1 MEPSAL
7 RDAALAIVEQRG
19 LPVFP
24 CKVADKTPYTTH
36 GFKDA
41 SRDAIRIQRW
51 WSRWPDAL
59 IGVPTGIKFVVID
72 VDLQHR
78 EAQQWY
84 ARANIPTTRMHVTRS
99 GGRHILFQP
108 NDCVR
113 CSASKIWRHVDTRGD
128 GGFIIWWPACG
139 FEVLHADILAPV
151 PEWILRTLEQPKP
164 DRRPLKAVDLDKT
177 PAIVAGIVRTIAGAR
192 EGERNQVCFWG
203 ACRLAEL
210 ADQQVID
217 RNDALD
223 IAVEAASRAGLPHAE
238 AFRTVRSAFGQS
250 SRGR

>member
-1 MEPSAL
+1 MGPSAL
-7 RDAALAIVEQRG
+7 LEAALALVRRQG

-41 SRDAIRIQRW
+41 STDHTRIQRW

-59 IGVPTGIKFVVID
+59 IGVPTGIKFVVVD

-99 GGRHILFQP
+99 GGRHVLFQP
-108 NDCVR
+108 NDRVR

-139 FEVLHADILAPV
+139 FELLHADILAPV
-151 PEWILRTLEQPKP
+151 PDWILRALEQPKP
-164 DRRPLKAVDLDKT
+164 SRRVLKVIDLDKA
-177 PAIVAGIVRTIAGAR
+177 PAKIAGIIRVVAGAR
-192 EGERNQVCFWG
+192 EGERNQLCFWG

-210 ADQQVID
+210 AEQQVID
-217 RNDALD
+217 RDDALA
-223 IAVEAASRAGLPHAE
+223 IAVEAASRAGLPHPE
-238 AFRTVRSAFGQS
+238 ALRTARSAFGQS
-250 SRGR
+250 SRG

>member
-1 MEPSAL
+1 MTML
-7 RDAALAIVEQRG
+7 DAALALVQQ

-24 CKVADKTPYTTH
+24 CKLADKTPYTTH

-41 SRDAIRIQRW
+41 SRDAVCMRNW

-59 IGVPTGIKFVVID
+59 IGVPTGIKFVVVD

-99 GGRHILFQP
+99 GGRHVLFQP
-108 NDCVR
+108 NDRVR

-139 FEVLHADILAPV
+139 FEVLNADILAPV
-151 PEWILRTLEQPKP
+151 PEWIIRALEQPKP
-164 DRRPLKAVDLDKT
+164 HHRALKAVDLDKA
-177 PAIVAGIVRTIAGAR
+177 PAKIAGIIRVVAGAR
-192 EGERNQVCFWG
+192 EGERNQLCFWG

-210 ADQQVID
+210 AD
-217 RNDALD
+217 
-223 IAVEAASRAGLPHAE
+223 AARHRARRCHRHSG
-238 AFRTVRSAFGQS
+238 
-250 SRGR
+250 

>member
-1 MEPSAL
+1 MAL
-7 RDAALAIVEQRG
+7 AVAALDLARRS

-41 SRDAIRIQRW
+41 TTDPARIRHW

-59 IGVPTGIKFVVID
+59 IGVPTGNRFVVVD

-84 ARANIPTTRMHVTRS
+84 ARANLPPTRTHGTRS

-108 NDCVR
+108 HPGVR
-113 CSASKIWRHVDTRGD
+113 CSTSKVWRHVDTRGK

-139 FEVLHADILAPV
+139 LEVLHGNVRAAV
-151 PEWILRTLEQPKP
+151 PDW
-164 DRRPLKAVDLDKT
+164 
-177 PAIVAGIVRTIAGAR
+177 IVARLQRDEPRPHIDRTIELDQAPAKISGIVRTITDAR
-192 EGERNQVCFWG
+192 EGERNKLLFWG
-203 ACRLAEL
+203 ACRLREL
-210 ADQQVID
+210 ADQHILPRDDAID
-217 RNDALD
+217 IVL
-223 IAVEAASRAGLPHAE
+223 EAARRCGLPYRE
-238 AFRTVRSAFGQS
+238 ALKTARSAF
-250 SRGR
+250 RGS

>member
-1 MEPSAL
+1 MSML
-7 RDAALAIVEQRG
+7 HAALAFVQRQG

-24 CKVADKTPYTTH
+24 CKVADKTPYTSH

-41 SRDAIRIQRW
+41 SRDAALIQRW

-84 ARANIPTTRMHVTRS
+84 ARANIPTTRTHVTRS

-108 NDCVR
+108 NDGVR

-139 FEVLHADILAPV
+139 FEVLHPDNLAPV
-151 PEWILRTLEQPKP
+151 PGWILRTLEQPKP
-164 DRRPLKAVDLDKT
+164 HRRALKAVDLDKT
-177 PAIVAGIVRTIAGAR
+177 PGKIAGIIRAVAGAR
-192 EGERNQVCFWG
+192 EGERNQLCFWG

-210 ADQQVID
+210 AEQQVIARD
-217 RNDALD
+217 DAIA

-238 AFRTVRSAFGQS
+238 ALRTARSAFGPS
-250 SRGR
+250 SRR

>member
-7 RDAALAIVEQRG
+7 RDAALALVEQRG

-24 CKVADKTPYTTH
+24 CKAADKTPYTPR
-36 GFKDA
+36 GFKNA
-41 SRDAIRIQRW
+41 STDPVRIQCW

-59 IGVPTGIKFVVID
+59 IGVPTGIRFVVID
-72 VDLQHR
+72 VDLQYR

-84 ARANIPTTRMHVTRS
+84 ARANIPVTRTHVTRS

-108 NDCVR
+108 NARVR
-113 CSASKIWRHVDTRGD
+113 CSAGKIWRHVDTRGD
-128 GGFIIWWPACG
+128 GGFIIWWPACSL
-139 FEVLHADILAPV
+139 EVLHADILAPV
-151 PEWILRTLEQPKP
+151 PDWIIRALEQSKA

-177 PAIVAGIVRTIAGAR
+177 PAIVAGIVRIIAGAR

-210 ADQQVID
+210 IDQKVID
-217 RNDALD
+217 RDDALD
-223 IAVEAASRAGLPHAE
+223 IAVEAASRAGLPHTE
-238 AFRTVRSAFGQS
+238 ALRTVRSAFGQS
-250 SRGR
+250 SRA